1 MAKTHKSEVAGSKGI
16 SESSQNRWLVH
27 VALAIAF
34 LAVMAT
40 AQAGADAQKA
50 AMTATPATPKVSSAV
65 KASPYRPRQLTMRAK
80 DHYELLWGIDS
91 LQVKAVE
98 SGQMIRFSYLVLDPA
113 KAAQLN
119 DKKANPSL
127 IDTQAR
133 VKLDVPSMEKVGQLR
148 QSSTPEAGKT
158 YWMVFSNKG
167 SLVRPGDRVS
177 IAIGKFQADG
187 LLVH

>member
-1 MAKTHKSEVAGSKGI
+1 MAKTHKSEVADSGRI
-16 SESSQNRWLVH
+16 SESNQSRPLVNI
-27 VALAIAF
+27 VLGIAVFAIA
-34 LAVMAT
+34 AA
-40 AQAGADAQKA
+40 AQASTDAQKA
-50 AMTATPATPKVSSAV
+50 ATTATPATPRVPSAF

-98 SGQMIRFSYLVLDPA
+98 SGQMIRFSYLVLDPV

-148 QSSTPEAGKT
+148 QSSTPEAGRT

-167 SLVRPGDRVS
+167 SLVKPGDRVS

>member
-1 MAKTHKSEVAGSKGI
+1 MTKTHKSERADSRQI
-16 SESSQNRWLVH
+16 SRSSQNRLLVNL
-27 VALAIAF
+27 ALGIAIIA
-34 LAVMAT
+34 ATAT
-40 AQAGADAQKA
+40 AQAGTDAQKSSA
-50 AMTATPATPKVSSAV
+50 AATPATPKVSSAV

-91 LQVKAVE
+91 LHVKAVE
-98 SGQMIRFSYLVLDPA
+98 SGQMIRFSYLVLDPV

-119 DKKANPSL
+119 DKKANPAL

-133 VKLDVPSMEKVGQLR
+133 VKLDVPTMEKVGQLR
-148 QSSTPEAGKT
+148 QSSAPEAGKT

-167 SLVRPGDRVS
+167 ALVKPGDRVS

>member
-1 MAKTHKSEVAGSKGI
+1 MAKTHKSEVADSGRI
-16 SESSQNRWLVH
+16 SQSGQNRRLVN
-27 VALAIAF
+27 VALAIAL
-34 LAVMAT
+34 LAVMAA
-40 AQAGADAQKA
+40 AQAGADAQKPTNA
-50 AMTATPATPKVSSAV
+50 VTPATPSVSGTV

-98 SGQMIRFSYLVLDPA
+98 SGQMIRFSYLVLDPV

-119 DKKANPSL
+119 DKKANPAL

-133 VKLDVPSMEKVGQLR
+133 VRLDVPTMEKVGQLR
-148 QSSTPEAGKT
+148 QTSTPEAGKT

-167 SLVRPGDRVS
+167 ALVKPGDRVS